1 MHSIYSI
8 LCNTDTTFLPAV
20 CETYGSCMERMYN
33 MPLISTAT
41 SYAKKVLLFC
51 YNKGGF
57 LLLYLDVL
65 LK

>member
-1 MHSIYSI
+1 
-8 LCNTDTTFLPAV
+8 
-20 CETYGSCMERMYN
+20 MERMYARYTKTDDAGVRVMDEMMVRYN